1 MNRYL
6 QLTVL
11 IVTASMLGACTANI
25 DTPWDR
31 KALDPGQITT
41 MKPLEIP
48 PTFDELP
55 AVEKKGE
62 EATNEQ
68 DNESNATYVPNWISS
83 KMPEDPDLVP
93 ELSLEQKLNR
103 NSDGSLSR
111 NKEERLPSWLGPEK
125 KSE

>member
-6 QLTVL
+6 QLSML
-11 IVTASMLGACTANI
+11 FVTASILSACSANV

-55 AVEKKGE
+55 QVGKKADKVIKDAVK
-62 EATNEQ
+62 EAEVV
-68 DNESNATYVPNWISS
+68 DVPSWISA
-83 KMPEDPDLVP
+83 KEPKELDLVP
-93 ELSLEQKLNR
+93 ELSLEQKL
-103 NSDGSLSR
+103 SDKGDGSISR
-111 NKEERLPSWLGPEK
+111 NKEEQLPSWLEPEK

>member
-6 QLTVL
+6 QFSVL
-11 IVTASMLGACTANI
+11 LVTASFLGACASEV

-55 AVEKKGE
+55 QVSKKVVKE
-62 EATNEQ
+62 IKAKQKSADTPEIP
-68 DNESNATYVPNWISS
+68 SWISA
-83 KMPEDPDLVP
+83 KEQKEPDIVP
-93 ELSLEQKLNR
+93 ELSLEQKLSGNGKGSIPR
-103 NSDGSLSR
+103 N
-111 NKEERLPSWLGPEK
+111 EEEKLPSWIGPEK

>member
-1 MNRYL
+1 MNINF

-11 IVTASMLGACTANI
+11 IVTTSILGACSASV

-31 KALDPGQITT
+31 RALDPGQITT

-55 AVEKKGE
+55 QVGKKEDEAINEEEK
-62 EATNEQ
+62 EADVPSWINAK
-68 DNESNATYVPNWISS
+68 ESKN
-83 KMPEDPDLVP
+83 PDLAT
-93 ELSLEQKLNR
+93 ELSLEQKL
-103 NSDGSLSR
+103 SEKGDGSISR
-111 NKEERLPSWLGPEK
+111 NKEEQLPSWLGPEK